1 MHEPPQATRP
11 TTVLFLCAGNSCRS
25 QMAEGFARQGAAPG
39 LRVLSAGTEPAG
51 VNPLAVRVM
60 AEVGID
66 IARQRSKGLDEI
78 PLEEVDWVVTL
89 CGDAAERCPAVP
101 SGTRHLHWGLPDPAA
116 ASGSPEEILD
126 RFREVRDAV
135 AARVAAWRASL

>member
-1 MHEPPQATRP
+1 
-11 TTVLFLCAGNSCRS
+11 
-25 QMAEGFARQGAAPG
+25 MAEGFARHGAGLG

-66 IARQRSKGLDEI
+66 IANQRSKSLAEV
-78 PLEEVDWVVTL
+78 PLEEVDLVVTL
-89 CGDAAERCPAVP
+89 CGDAAERCPALP
-101 SGTRHLHWGLPDPAA
+101 AGARHLHWGLPDPAA
-116 ASGSPEEILD
+116 TSGSPEEILD

-135 AARVAAWRASL
+135 ASLVAAWRVSL

>member
-1 MHEPPQATRP
+1 MREPPRAANAK
-11 TTVLFLCAGNSCRS
+11 TVLFLCTGNSCRS
-25 QMAEGFARQGAAPG
+25 QMAEGFARHGAGPG
-39 LRVLSAGTEPAG
+39 LRVLSAGTDPAG

-66 IARQRSKGLDEI
+66 IANQRSKSLAEI
-78 PLEEVDWVVTL
+78 PLEAIDWVVTL
-89 CGDAAERCPAVP
+89 CGDAAERCPALP
-101 SGTRHLHWGLPDPAA
+101 AGARQLHWALPDPAA

>member
-1 MHEPPQATRP
+1 
-11 TTVLFLCAGNSCRS
+11 
-25 QMAEGFARQGAAPG
+25 MAESFARRGGGPG
-39 LRVLSAGTEPAG
+39 LRVFSAGTDPAG

-66 IARQRSKGLDEI
+66 ITSHRSKSLAEV
-78 PLEEVDWVVTL
+78 PLEEVDLVVTL
-89 CGDAAERCPAVP
+89 CGDAAERCPALP
-101 SGTRHLHWGLPDPAA
+101 AGARHLHWELPDPAA

-135 AARVAAWRASL
+135 ASRVAAWRASL

>member
-1 MHEPPQATRP
+1 
-11 TTVLFLCAGNSCRS
+11 
-25 QMAEGFARQGAAPG
+25 MAEGFACNDAAPG
-39 LRVLSAGTEPAG
+39 LRVLSAGIDPVG

-66 IARQRSKGLDEI
+66 IAKQRSKNLAEI
-78 PLEEVDWVVTL
+78 PLEAIDLVVTL
-89 CGDAAERCPAVP
+89 CGDAAERCPALP
-101 SGTRHLHWGLPDPAA
+101 AGARQLHWALPDPAA

-135 AARVAAWRASL
+135 AARVAGWRASL